1 MKMGVEGFMVVL
13 LLLYWAIFNVAVE
26 CPINFDYVT
35 QMSWNASSCRS
46 IQSTEELKN
55 CGMALRSMLGVGLA
69 QYLRDESAF
78 QLPDN
83 ASAADCLTRFQQKL
97 TFLGLRPNL
106 VQLCF
111 NDTSQFVSNPSSC
124 AGIQT
129 KKDWID
135 KVGTT
140 ALDTVCKGDLSAM
153 PACHICHDSGEIVH
167 RQLLGMIKDVT
178 EEISTQCYYFACL
191 YAIGVINE
199 FGSMSRK
206 SAGCIL
212 RVPFMHRNPTSHRQ
226 IVLYGFMGTAM
237 GSIMLCS
244 VGMCY
249 YLWVKIKNRAKH
261 RHWVETSRGLLK
273 PNTGAVW
280 FSLEQIM
287 AATNNFS
294 ATNVIGEGGF
304 GTVYR
309 GTLSDGQQIAV
320 KRIRNCTSEGDS
332 EFINEVEII
341 NSIRHRNLV
350 VLRGFCVASDDTDG
364 RQRFLIYDYLGNGS
378 LDEHI
383 FEERGKNRGDLN
395 WEQRKNIA
403 IGTAK
408 GLCYLHF
415 GVQPAIYHRDIKA
428 TNILLDDEMNACV
441 ADFGLARITTEGQ
454 SHLTTRIAGT
464 HGYLAPEYALY
475 GQLTDRSDVY
485 SFGVVLLEIMS
496 GRKAL
501 DTSVESSS
509 DYLIT
514 DWAWKLV
521 KTGKTIEILDKVIS
535 EKGAGDVM
543 ERFVLVG
550 ILCAHVM
557 VAFRPSM
564 VEALKMLEGE
574 VDIPEIPDRPLPL
587 LNQGA
592 FDDGYYDSSIFSN
605 SQSMQTFK
613 SSG

>member
-1 MKMGVEGFMVVL
+1 MKMEVEGFMVVL
-13 LLLYWAIFNVAVE
+13 LLLYWAILNAAVE
-26 CPINFDYVT
+26 CPINFDYVA
-35 QMSWNASSCRS
+35 QWSWNPSSCQS
-46 IQSTEELKN
+46 IQTTEELNN

-78 QLPDN
+78 ELPDN
-83 ASAADCLTRFQQKL
+83 ASAAACLIRFQQKL

-111 NDTSQFVSNPSSC
+111 NDTSEFVSNPSLC

-129 KKDWID
+129 KKDWIH
-135 KVGTT
+135 KVGITS
-140 ALDTVCKGDLSAM
+140 LDTVCKGDLSSIS
-153 PACHICHDSGEIVH
+153 ACRMCHDSGEVVH
-167 RQLLGMIKDVT
+167 RQLLSKIKNAT
-178 EEISTQCYYFACL
+178 EEISNLCYYFACL
-191 YAIGVINE
+191 YAIGVVNE
-199 FGSMSRK
+199 FGPMDRGA
-206 SAGCIL
+206 AGCIL
-212 RVPFMHRNPTSHRQ
+212 RMPFMHTKPTSHRQ
-226 IVLYGFMGTAM
+226 IALYGCMGAVI
-237 GSIMLCS
+237 GIFVICS
-244 VGMCY
+244 LGMCY
-249 YLWVKIKNRAKH
+249 YWWVKIKNRAKH
-261 RHWVETSRGLLK
+261 RHWVEMSRGLLK

-280 FSLEQIM
+280 LSLEEIA
-287 AATNNFS
+287 AATDNFS
-294 ATNVIGEGGF
+294 PANVIGEGGF

-332 EFINEVEII
+332 EFKNEVEII

-364 RQRFLIYDYLGNGS
+364 RQRFLIYDYLANGS

-383 FEERGKNRGDLN
+383 FGDRGKNRGDLN
-395 WEQRKNIA
+395 WDQRKNIA
-403 IGTAK
+403 VGTAK

-441 ADFGLARITTEGQ
+441 ADFGLARMTTEGQ

-501 DTSVESSS
+501 DTSVECTS

-521 KTGKTIEILDKVIS
+521 KVGKTIEIVDVGIRDKGPVDI
-535 EKGAGDVM
+535 M

-574 VDIPEIPDRPLPL
+574 ADIPEIPDRPLPL

-592 FDDGYYDSSIFSN
+592 LEDGYSNSVLFSN
-605 SQSMQTFK
+605 SESL
-613 SSG
+613 